1 MKPAASPPAPAS
13 FLPVPAFYLYGE
25 PQRDVDKG
33 FVHVESLED
42 RSRPSEWTIEP
53 HVHRELAH
61 IILIAEGGG
70 AMRAEGYDMLFDAP
84 CLLFVPAGI
93 VHGFRWVSESSGFV
107 ITLAV
112 SYLADLL
119 ARHAD
124 LAPLFA
130 TAHVVLLS
138 SEHHTRIKRAI
149 AEMDRELGWK
159 APGQR
164 AAIETELLSIMTCS
178 LRLMGSLAEAPTPPA
193 QHATLVARLRE
204 RIDARFRLREPVGDY
219 AVALGVSP
227 TVLRVACA
235 KVAGRSP
242 AAMLDDRALLEAC
255 RLLLYSNLTVA
266 QIGYAV
272 GIEDPAYFS
281 RFFTRHIGQ
290 PPRRYRA
297 LMSSDERSAVTGG
310 EN

>member
-1 MKPAASPPAPAS
+1 MKPAVSPPAAPS
-13 FLPVPAFYLYGE
+13 FSPVPAFYLYGE

-33 FVHVESLED
+33 FVHVENLED

-61 IILIAEGGG
+61 MILIAEGGG
-70 AMRAEGYDMLFDAP
+70 AMRAEGHEMHFDAP

-93 VHGFRWVSESSGFV
+93 IHGFRWVSESSGFV

-112 SYLADLL
+112 SYLSDLL

-124 LAPLFA
+124 LAPLFS

-138 SEHHTRIKRAI
+138 SERHTRIEGAI
-149 AEMDRELGWK
+149 AEMERELGWK

-164 AAIETELLSIMTCS
+164 VAIEAELLSIMTCS
-178 LRLMGSLAEAPTPPA
+178 LRLMGSRADAPMPPA
-193 QHATLVARLRE
+193 QHTALVARLRE
-204 RIDARFRLREPVGDY
+204 RIDARFRLRESVGDY
-219 AVALGVSP
+219 AVALGVSA

-242 AAMLDDRALLEAC
+242 ASMLDDRALLEAR

-281 RFFTRHIGQ
+281 RFFARHIGQ
-290 PPRRYRA
+290 PPRQYRG
-297 LMSSDERSAVTGG
+297 LMSSDEMHR
-310 EN
+310 